1 MQSQFLH
8 WLKWNFDA
16 LLTRYLPLSLSLSV
30 SKSQS
35 IYQYFAISP
44 FLYTMFIS
52 CLFWQFIIHH
62 SFRITL
68 CDYRHRAYFRFHC
81 HFRFR
86 FLLLLRRLLLSL
98 PLPFAFA
105 FACFCCWLCFCLPAL
120 SVKFFYVLLLLSLSA
135 ALSAALLAAL
145 PLLPKHIKLSH
156 RRVRRCRFAYGGNA
170 PKSKFG
176 AFVRPLPLSLPL
188 SLLSHS
194 LLPSFV
200 RLSACRF
207 CQFHVKF
214 LTFIKCD
221 IVAFALFLFIL
232 CPVIVVVVA
241 VYVTDSWH
249 ICYWLRHEYPVS
261 ISGLRACCLQSILF
275 ATLFSLCHAQRATG
289 QTKNAL
295 PTFVR
300 SLKWKGNQFGAANYA
315 TVFFLFCHLR
325 QTASWWEMCCL
336 LSSWVRN
343 VNGQPFCL
351 LWSAAWN
358 DICLN
363 SLLVR

>member
-1 MQSQFLH
+1 MQSQFLN

-35 IYQYFAISP
+35 IYQYFSISP
-44 FLYTMFIS
+44 FPYTMFIS

-86 FLLLLRRLLLSL
+86 FFAAVLLLLRRLLLSL

-176 AFVRPLPLSLPL
+176 AFVRALPLSLPL
-188 SLLSHS
+188 IPSLPSSVFRASVRLSLLSVSCKVFNLYKVRHCCFCS
-194 LLPSFV
+194 VFIHIVPCHCSCCCRVRDGQLAHLLLVAAWIPCKYKWPKGL
-200 RLSACRF
+200 LSAINFICALLTVLHFFR
-207 CQFHVKF
+207 CVMHSEQLVKQ
-214 LTFIKCD
+214 KM
-221 IVAFALFLFIL
+221 
-232 CPVIVVVVA
+232 
-241 VYVTDSWH
+241 
-249 ICYWLRHEYPVS
+249 R
-261 ISGLRACCLQSILF
+261 
-275 ATLFSLCHAQRATG
+275 
-289 QTKNAL
+289 
-295 PTFVR
+295 
-300 SLKWKGNQFGAANYA
+300 
-315 TVFFLFCHLR
+315 
-325 QTASWWEMCCL
+325 CL
-336 LSSWVRN
+336 LL
-343 VNGQPFCL
+343 C
-351 LWSAAWN
+351 AAWN
-358 DICLN
+358 EREINLALQTMLQFFSCSVILGRQRVDGKCVAYFRAEWEI
-363 SLLVR
+363 

>member
-1 MQSQFLH
+1 MQSQFLN

-16 LLTRYLPLSLSLSV
+16 LLTRSLAISLSLSLSFSV

-44 FLYTMFIS
+44 FPYTMFIS

-86 FLLLLRRLLLSL
+86 FFAAVLLLLRRLLLSL

-105 FACFCCWLCFCLPAL
+105 FACFCFWLCLSLPAL

-176 AFVRPLPLSLPL
+176 AFVRPLPLTPLPL
-188 SLLSHS
+188 ILSHS
-194 LLPSFV
+194 PFFRLPCV
-200 RLSACRF
+200 CPP
-207 CQFHVKF
+207 
-214 LTFIKCD
+214 
-221 IVAFALFLFIL
+221 VAF
-232 CPVIVVVVA
+232 
-241 VYVTDSWH
+241 
-249 ICYWLRHEYPVS
+249 VS
-261 ISGLRACCLQSILF
+261 F
-275 ATLFSLCHAQRATG
+275 
-289 QTKNAL
+289 
-295 PTFVR
+295 
-300 SLKWKGNQFGAANYA
+300 
-315 TVFFLFCHLR
+315 
-325 QTASWWEMCCL
+325 M
-336 LSSWVRN
+336 
-343 VNGQPFCL
+343 
-351 LWSAAWN
+351 
-358 DICLN
+358 
-363 SLLVR
+363 